1 MRLVTPLR
9 RTVMRTI
16 YTKRLNAKWG
26 RVLASLDVWPLNTAG
41 VDHNGNLSLPGG
53 ITILEPSTAG
63 LDMITAHRCASDLAI
78 RAKAKFDVR
87 HERIA
92 IQVGGLKGLAR
103 NVADIQ
109 VFHEIFVE
117 RFYTFEYPGPF
128 FVMDIGANLGLAS
141 LFFAKEYDAE
151 VMAYELVGSTAKLA
165 QANLDLNPDLASK
178 IKLEAVG
185 LSDRDDELEIEVD
198 AAIRSSNSLFETNL
212 TSSKTT
218 EKVQVR
224 DAGPAVQ
231 AALEASNGRTFVLK
245 VDAEGAEY
253 EIFERL
259 RDLDLLKRVD
269 VLFLEWHQRKG
280 KDPQFFRDLL
290 KESGFISTE
299 RMHPESPVGLIN
311 GFRAP
316 RNL

>member
-1 MRLVTPLR
+1 MRFVTPLR
-9 RTVMRTI
+9 RSVMRMV
-16 YTKRLNAKWG
+16 YTKRLNPKWG
-26 RVLASLDVWPLNTAG
+26 RVLAKMDVWPLNTAG
-41 VDHNGNLSLPGG
+41 VDHNGNLTLPGG
-53 ITILEPSTAG
+53 ITILEPTQAG
-63 LDMITAHRCASDLAI
+63 LDMITAHRAASDLAV
-78 RAKAKFDVR
+78 RAGAKFDVR

-92 IQVGGLKGLAR
+92 IQIDGLKGLAR

-117 RFYTFEYPGPF
+117 RFYTFEFPGPY

-141 LFFAKEYDAE
+141 LFFAKEYDAD
-151 VMAYELVGSTAKLA
+151 VIAYELVGSSAKLA
-165 QANLDLNPDLASK
+165 QANLDLNPALASK
-178 IKLEAVG
+178 IRLEAVG
-185 LSDRDDELEIEVD
+185 LADKDQELEIEVD

-212 TSSKTT
+212 TASKTT

-231 AALEASNGRTFVLK
+231 NALEQANGKTFVLK

-259 RDLDLLKRVD
+259 RDLDLLKKVD
-269 VLFLEWHQRKG
+269 VLFLEWHERKG

-290 KESGFISTE
+290 KEAGFISTE
-299 RMHPESPVGLIN
+299 RMHPEAPVGLIN
-311 GFRAP
+311 AFR
-316 RNL
+316 R